1 MSALRLCA
9 LFSDHLVLQRGREN
23 PIWGQDLPGQALR
36 LVVVGGADLESRTTR
51 AGVDGRFTLLCPE
64 LPAGGPYELHVR
76 GSGLVVVRD
85 VLVGEVW
92 LASGQSNMEW
102 PVAGTDD
109 AEREIER
116 AELPL
121 LRQFK
126 VEPRAAREPSSD
138 LLGEWQVCSPAS
150 VARFSAVGYF
160 FQRDL
165 WEKLELPLGVIDATW
180 GGTSIDAWT
189 EVSALREVEPSVDLR
204 LAELSAEERELP
216 RIRDEYQ
223 AVLSAWERA
232 SFPADPPNVGFERGY
247 ASRDFDDS
255 AWRSLDLPTF
265 WQLHDMPFNGV
276 VWFRRELELP
286 NGGEYDLSLELGAI
300 DDFDHTYVNGTLV
313 GSHPDGTPNAFQ
325 LPRRYLVPKAVLRR
339 GKNVIAVRV
348 FDHFGQGGFAGPK
361 RAMFAQGAAGEGER
375 IPLSGPWRIAVEH
388 EIPLVS
394 GEVFASWP
402 APPLALALQNAPG
415 ALFNGMLAPI
425 IPYGLCGVIWY
436 QGEAD
441 VEQHATYGARFVAFI
456 RDLRRR
462 FADPQLCFL
471 FVELAGFRA
480 NGTWPWL
487 REAQASALREPHT
500 FRATAID
507 IGAAT
512 DIHPRNKREVGRR
525 LALLARA
532 RVYGERELEDSGPT
546 FERAE
551 LEGAQ
556 VTLYFSH
563 ARGLR
568 SRAGAPLRGFELS
581 ENHRDFALAQAQLAG
596 DTVVLT
602 AEQVGA
608 PRAVRY
614 AWADYPDATLENA
627 AGLPAF
633 PFRAALEP

>member
-23 PIWGQDLPGQALR
+23 PIWGWDRPGQELTLEIARGDVLARTSARARADGSFR
-36 LVVVGGADLESRTTR
+36 LV
-51 AGVDGRFTLLCPE
+51 CPE
-64 LPAGGPYELHVR
+64 LPAGGPYELRVH
-76 GSGLVVVRD
+76 GSELVVVRD

-102 PVAGTDD
+102 PVAGTED
-109 AEREIER
+109 ADREIER
-116 AELPL
+116 ADWPQ

-126 VEPRAAREPSSD
+126 VETCAAREPSPD
-138 LLGEWQVCSPAS
+138 VRGEWQVCSPAS

-160 FQRDL
+160 FQRHL
-165 WEKLELPLGVIDATW
+165 AEKLGLPVGVIDATW

-189 EVSALREVEPSVDLR
+189 ELAALREVEPSVDLR
-204 LAELSAEERELP
+204 LAELSAQERDLP
-216 RIRDEYQ
+216 RIREEYE

-247 ASRDFDDS
+247 ANPDFDDS
-255 AWRSLDLPTF
+255 AWPSLDLPTF

-276 VWFRRELELP
+276 VWFRRELDLP
-286 NGGEYDLSLELGAI
+286 NGGECDLSLELGAI

-325 LPRRYLVPKAVLRR
+325 LPRRYLVPKALLRR
-339 GKNVIAVRV
+339 GKNLIAVRV

-375 IPLSGPWRIAVEH
+375 IPLAGPWRIAVEH

-394 GEVFASWP
+394 GDVFASWP

-425 IPYGLCGVIWY
+425 IPYGLRGVIWY
-436 QGEAD
+436 QGESDA
-441 VEQHATYGARFVAFI
+441 EQHATYGARFIAFI

-462 FADPQLCFL
+462 FADPELCFL
-471 FVELAGFRA
+471 YVELAGFRA
-480 NGTWPWL
+480 SGTWPWL
-487 REAQASALREPHT
+487 REAQASALLEPHT
-500 FRATAID
+500 YRATAID
-507 IGAAT
+507 IGAAD

-525 LALLARA
+525 LALCARA
-532 RVYGERELEDSGPT
+532 RVYGERELEDSGPI
-546 FERAE
+546 FEG
-551 LEGAQ
+551 LEVEGER
-556 VTLYFSH
+556 VILHFSH
-563 ARGLR
+563 AAGLR
-568 SRAGAPLRGFELS
+568 ARGGGAARGFELS
-581 ENHRDFALAQAQLAG
+581 EDGEHFEPASARIDG
-596 DTVVLT
+596 DRVVLVS
-602 AEQVGA
+602 ERIRA
-608 PRAVRY
+608 PHAVRY

-627 AGLPAF
+627 LGLPAF
-633 PFRAALEP
+633 PFRANIAG